1 MNIPNLHLGAVD
13 DLDIAALAALPP
25 SDLARLLDLLDES
38 ADALK
43 ARKDKLA
50 TALDRKYGEAA
61 HRMRIAA
68 GKDTGVVHLDD
79 GAFDVAADTGKT
91 VKWNQK
97 LLIAAL
103 NSLPPETARHY
114 GKAEFKVEESKYT
127 GAPPDIQKVL
137 APARS
142 VTPGRTSYTFKLK
155 KKE

>member
-1 MNIPNLHLGAVD
+1 MNIANLHLGAVD

-25 SDLARLLDLLDES
+25 ADLARLLDLLEAS

-43 ARKDKLA
+43 ARKDKLSA
-50 TALDRKYGEAA
+50 ALDRKYGEAA

-68 GKDTGVVHLDD
+68 GKDTGVVHIED

-103 NSLPPETARHY
+103 DALPAETAKHY
-114 GKAEFKVEESKYT
+114 AKAEFKIDESKYT

-142 VTPGRTSYTFKLK
+142 VMPGRTTYTFKLK